1 MQLLKFLP
9 IELVDHILEF
19 TFYCK
24 KEKNIYLNKEIF
36 EKFKKKQI
44 KCSNKNLWG
53 HSFCRVCD
61 KKELDYI
68 KYLRLRYLFGPLHK
82 DK

>member
-1 MQLLKFLP
+1 MELFKLLP
-9 IELVDHILEF
+9 IELVEHIFEF
-19 TFYCK
+19 TFHCK

-53 HSFCRVCD
+53 HSFCRNCD
-61 KKELDYI
+61 KEDLYYI

-82 DK
+82 NK